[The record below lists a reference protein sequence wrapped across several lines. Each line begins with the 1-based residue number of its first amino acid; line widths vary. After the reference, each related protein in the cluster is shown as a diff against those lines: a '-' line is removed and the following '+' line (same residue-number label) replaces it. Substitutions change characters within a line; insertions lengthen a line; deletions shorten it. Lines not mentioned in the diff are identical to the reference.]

1 MKLAIVQTRPPH
13 QQASGREG
21 LDTALVGA
29 VFDLEVSLLFVD
41 DGVYQLLAGQD
52 PAAIGQ
58 KPWCAAF
65 EAAELYGIRQ
75 LLVDAEAL
83 AERGIEVGELMVPVE
98 LRSGSELAQHLDSCD
113 QVLVF

>member
-1 MKLAIVQTRPPH
+1 MASINCWPARILPPSARSRGVRP
-13 QQASGREG
+13 S
-21 LDTALVGA
+21 
-29 VFDLEVSLLFVD
+29 
-41 DGVYQLLAGQD
+41 
-52 PAAIGQ
+52 
-58 KPWCAAF
+58 KPLK
-65 EAAELYGIRQ
+65 LYGIRQ